1 MSKRGKL
8 VVKRSPLVLV
18 VRGNIDDDMPLPAP
32 CTMRARFQAGP
43 ASPGGGWGTAPLV
56 ARPIPESPGR
66 RGAAGP
72 MERSRFGRRSRPRC
86 WRLLDS
92 DRPGPRGVPQSGVR
106 SPARNY
112 CISAVYCQP
121 VVRHLVDRPAP
132 CVLVCIR
139 LVLRSVASHSC
150 ASDVSA
156 GGGPASTQD
165 EGSVGFG
172 GGGCSGEGLPIKI
185 TRGGGR

>member
-1 MSKRGKL
+1 MKAGSL
-8 VVKRSPLVLV
+8 
-18 VRGNIDDDMPLPAP
+18 DDMPLPAP

-92 DRPGPRGVPQSGVR
+92 DRPGPRNVPQFGVWA
-106 SPARNY
+106 PERNY